1 MARVYLFGSGRF
13 LGFSLRESGEGL
25 PPGTGKRRIPLTS
38 PELTPEFCALPV
50 DSLRVLNGIIS
61 RGYYLAPRW
70 PTSVLP
76 AARRH
81 PT

>member
-13 LGFSLRESGEGL
+13 LGFSLMESGDGL

-38 PELTPEFCALPV
+38 AEFTPELRPTGRLTPSTQRYHLARLLP
-50 DSLRVLNGIIS
+50 G
-61 RGYYLAPRW
+61 AAW